1 MIAPTFESLS
11 TKFSKPGKI
20 TFCKVNVDNQQS
32 IASSHQVTAMPT
44 FIIFKGSSELQ
55 RVRGADSRSLTDAVE
70 KAVKLAATAAP
81 GASFQT
87 PGRTLGGG
95 GGGGGG
101 AAAVAPS
108 RASGAGGRALGGSG
122 GRSRFDLFG
131 FFNAIL
137 TFFGL
142 YAVSLISVCVMCIPA
157 VAIGI
162 CMYTC
167 YSISYSIYVIIIGCG
182 GHVFFSFSNFNL
194 LSVRPLQ
201 VGGGLGLQRQP
212 APGGASAYSS
222 TRAEC
227 AS

>member
-70 KAVKLAATAAP
+70 KAVKLAGNAGAAP

-95 GGGGGG
+95 GGGGG
-101 AAAVAPS
+101 AAAAAAPS
-108 RASGAGGRALGGSG
+108 RGAGGSGGGRALGRSG
-122 GRSRFDLFG
+122 GRSRFDLFA

-142 YAVSLISVCVMCIPA
+142 YVVSLISVRAMCIP
-157 VAIGI
+157 GI
-162 CMYTC
+162 ALTDECIFRQDMLSLAGLFPLT
-167 YSISYSIYVIIIGCG
+167 SPSYI
-182 GHVFFSFSNFNL
+182 
-194 LSVRPLQ
+194 
-201 VGGGLGLQRQP
+201 
-212 APGGASAYSS
+212 
-222 TRAEC
+222 
-227 AS
+227 

>member
-70 KAVKLAATAAP
+70 KAVKLAGNAGAAP

-95 GGGGGG
+95 GGGGG
-101 AAAVAPS
+101 AAAAAAPS
-108 RASGAGGRALGGSG
+108 RGAGGGGRALGRSG
-122 GRSRFDLFG
+122 GRSRFDLFA

-142 YAVSLISVCVMCIPA
+142 YVVSLISVCVICIPT
-157 VAIGI
+157 AIALTDRCI
-162 CMYTC
+162 CRQDM
-167 YSISYSIYVIIIGCG
+167 
-182 GHVFFSFSNFNL
+182 
-194 LSVRPLQ
+194 LSLAGLFPLTS
-201 VGGGLGLQRQP
+201 P
-212 APGGASAYSS
+212 FYI
-222 TRAEC
+222 
-227 AS
+227 